1 MAKLTKFKAQQVEF
15 GTHYKIE
22 ETNRGDAKIKSIT
35 PAFGNIREP
44 GTPETEEIYNGL
56 QLGNVH
62 TLQAIKSTNLNID
75 YYICN
80 LEGLTEFGLN
90 NDLKLRITVDNANTN
105 ATTKLRLNNV
115 DYTLLKEQNG
125 TLKQIEAG
133 DIHSNKTYELIYNGS
148 QFVVIN
154 LFKNFENSYLDDY
167 IKKTDLAEENKAGI
181 ITLSAVKG
189 LIPNATEY
197 KNGTV
202 NLRQINN
209 AIDTKVPNATSDTAG
224 KVMLGT
230 TANTALEGKRL
241 AEILGIEFG
250 GNIQDVGTKVAG
262 KFYYDKTLK
271 HYYEC
276 TVNNALTYNDGSKFR
291 AISNKPISDRLEKLV
306 GITETVEVQNSVF
319 TIVRFWRYG
328 KRAFLFV
335 FFDHKNSRE
344 VNWMTEGIPLT
355 NYPANF
361 IPDTPFL
368 GTEHIIIS
376 NNNLNKNIARLVLRN
391 DKITIHGVEG
401 MTHYEIKGII
411 SYITK

>member
-22 ETNRGDAKIKSIT
+22 ETNRGDTKIKSIT

-154 LFKNFENSYLDDY
+154 LFKNFESSYLDNC
-167 IKKTDLAEENKAGI
+167 IKKTDFAEENKAGI

-250 GNIQDVGTKVAG
+250 GNLQDYGRKEKG
-262 KFYYDKTLK
+262 KFYYDKVNK
-271 HYYEC
+271 GYYEC
-276 TVNNALTYNDGSKFR
+276 IENNNLTYNDTAKFR
-291 AISNKPISDRLEKLV
+291 AISNKPISDRLEDALKIKSYRFPFAMTQAAVVKQGKICTITVDSGSAFVGKYPGEILLNIPEGFRPAYLV
-306 GITETVEVQNSVF
+306 AAPASPNGSIQIFPDGNIVNRFVERISGTVYFNATYITE
-319 TIVRFWRYG
+319 
-328 KRAFLFV
+328 
-335 FFDHKNSRE
+335 
-344 VNWMTEGIPLT
+344 
-355 NYPANF
+355 
-361 IPDTPFL
+361 
-368 GTEHIIIS
+368 
-376 NNNLNKNIARLVLRN
+376 
-391 DKITIHGVEG
+391 
-401 MTHYEIKGII
+401 
-411 SYITK
+411 